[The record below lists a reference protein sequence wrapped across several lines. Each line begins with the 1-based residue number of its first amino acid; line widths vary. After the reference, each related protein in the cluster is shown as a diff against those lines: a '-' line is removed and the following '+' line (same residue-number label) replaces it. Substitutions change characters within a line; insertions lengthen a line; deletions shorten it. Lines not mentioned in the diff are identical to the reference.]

1 MAEFK
6 DIIEANNYE
15 KYLDT
20 VANLGPTLSRA
31 EIEAV
36 LVENGYAL
44 PLPAS
49 VRFYIHD
56 SLGKIFLV
64 SYGSVIDKF
73 SYTLLAESS

>member
-1 MAEFK
+1 MELK
-6 DIIEANNYE
+6 NIIEANNFE

-20 VANLGPTLSRA
+20 VTNIGPALSRA

-36 LVENGYAL
+36 LVENGYTL

-64 SYGSVIDKF
+64 SYGVVIDKF
-73 SYTLLAESS
+73 SYSQLTVSS